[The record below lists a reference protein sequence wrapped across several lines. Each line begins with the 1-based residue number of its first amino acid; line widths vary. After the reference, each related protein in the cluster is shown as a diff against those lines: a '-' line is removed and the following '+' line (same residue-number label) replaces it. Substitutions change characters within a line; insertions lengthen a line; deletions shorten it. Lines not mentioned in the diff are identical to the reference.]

1 MHQNIAHESFL
12 HTIIK
17 QTHFYKHY
25 HQLIMLQQLLE
36 DIFKKW
42 SCSLPSQETISDPSK
57 SEEDKTEV
65 TGQEVVNPEDYI
77 KHPLQNRLSFLL
89 PIYQSTNTAKFEPK
103 GSSDDLVHSPPP
115 TALKGKALPC
125 PFAKLLSLCVGLQNS
140 FSHNEYSN
148 SPCFLNHDDVKF
160 IFRWQVCLALFVFDR
175 WSLWFFKNDKSKTWQ
190 ANLRLISK
198 FDTVEDFWA

>member
-1 MHQNIAHESFL
+1 MTPASPPPPLSKSASTIMWYGCEKNLWRNMHQNIAHESFL

-103 GSSDDLVHSPPP
+103 GSSDDLVHFPPHC
-115 TALKGKALPC
+115 TQRKSFALSICEIAFIVCWL
-125 PFAKLLSLCVGLQNS
+125 AKQL
-140 FSHNEYSN
+140 FS
-148 SPCFLNHDDVKF
+148 
-160 IFRWQVCLALFVFDR
+160 
-175 WSLWFFKNDKSKTWQ
+175 
-190 ANLRLISK
+190 
-198 FDTVEDFWA
+198 